1 MYVRE
6 RELYIATLDGN
17 PRRALAMLNPMRDQ
31 IRARTGGTKGRNM
44 WPRLVEK
51 KIAVRIKPPCH
62 TSWENKSESDDD
74 KKNGP
79 NVFHFRRRGS
89 KKINMHGWVSKFP
102 KKKWSCFIR
111 LNGGVAFFFPRNQRH
126 IGECKILNPF
136 RFFCHPFFAE
146 KMVGNRDSE
155 GLDVLCFPCKI
166 GWAGLWIVDG
176 FRGIR
181 VFGFVPWFLSLRK
194 ICRER

>member
-102 KKKWSCFIR
+102 KKKWYCFIR
-111 LNGGVAFFFPRNQRH
+111 LNGGVAFFSPGINDILSASAKSWTHFVFFVILFLPRKWWETV
-126 IGECKILNPF
+126 IP
-136 RFFCHPFFAE
+136 
-146 KMVGNRDSE
+146 
-155 GLDVLCFPCKI
+155 
-166 GWAGLWIVDG
+166 
-176 FRGIR
+176 R
-181 VFGFVPWFLSLRK
+181 V
-194 ICRER
+194 